1 VNAVR
6 DDRRWAAAS
15 MLFIVLVAFG
25 LRWGTEVTQRG
36 PLFDE
41 RWITRPIAEIIR
53 HGWTVQTAIDF
64 QETKG
69 PALIWPYA
77 AVGTVLIDDPLEVAG
92 IDAPAGGA
100 GGWAAH
106 AWEPPIDGGPAPAPP
121 RMLAALR
128 LISILCFV
136 LAVVPLLVLASASG
150 IRGPPLL
157 LVTVLFTLL
166 PQMAIF
172 GQIVMGEASF
182 VLLGLSLFAVVAW
195 ACGAGNGVQH
205 RIAGPILYGLLLA
218 VLLHSRPHAAAFAPA
233 VCIAL
238 FSRESWRSWP
248 WWLASILAA
257 VVRIPLWIR
266 WDGLVSSD
274 FSNLHGM
281 GLRLDSLTYLA
292 AGMALFLG
300 VFLLAWIVYPSHAT
314 GPRPGRRW
322 VVGGLGVGVLLGV
335 LAPVMPSV
343 HGGFDLA
350 VQHDRFQGV
359 AATISR
365 TLAGPGLGGSAVVAL
380 LAVIGLGG
388 LGALFAFAGSK
399 QGSPRGDRSDQVWSI
414 VLRVQALTLA
424 FGWLLYAATRGF
436 VFDRY
441 LLAWAMALPLA
452 WVILL
457 PRWLIG
463 IQTAVLALAAMYHVY
478 IWLM

>member
-1 VNAVR
+1 
-6 DDRRWAAAS
+6 
-15 MLFIVLVAFG
+15 
-25 LRWGTEVTQRG
+25 
-36 PLFDE
+36 
-41 RWITRPIAEIIR
+41 
-53 HGWTVQTAIDF
+53 
-64 QETKG
+64 
-69 PALIWPYA
+69 
-77 AVGTVLIDDPLEVAG
+77 
-92 IDAPAGGA
+92 
-100 GGWAAH
+100 
-106 AWEPPIDGGPAPAPP
+106 
-121 RMLAALR
+121 MLAALR

>member
-1 VNAVR
+1 
-6 DDRRWAAAS
+6 
-15 MLFIVLVAFG
+15 
-25 LRWGTEVTQRG
+25 
-36 PLFDE
+36 
-41 RWITRPIAEIIR
+41 
-53 HGWTVQTAIDF
+53 
-64 QETKG
+64 
-69 PALIWPYA
+69 
-77 AVGTVLIDDPLEVAG
+77 
-92 IDAPAGGA
+92 
-100 GGWAAH
+100 
-106 AWEPPIDGGPAPAPP
+106 
-121 RMLAALR
+121 
-128 LISILCFV
+128 
-136 LAVVPLLVLASASG
+136 
-150 IRGPPLL
+150 
-157 LVTVLFTLL
+157 
-166 PQMAIF
+166 
-172 GQIVMGEASF
+172 
-182 VLLGLSLFAVVAW
+182 
-195 ACGAGNGVQH
+195 
-205 RIAGPILYGLLLA
+205 
-218 VLLHSRPHAAAFAPA
+218 
-233 VCIAL
+233 
-238 FSRESWRSWP
+238 
-248 WWLASILAA
+248 
-257 VVRIPLWIR
+257 
-266 WDGLVSSD
+266 
-274 FSNLHGM
+274 M

-314 GPRPGRRW
+314 GLRPGRRW

-388 LGALFAFAGSK
+388 LGALFAFTGSK

>member
-1 VNAVR
+1 VNAAR

-121 RMLAALR
+121 GMLAALR

-322 VVGGLGVGVLLGV
+322 VLGGLGVV
-335 LAPVMPSV
+335 
-343 HGGFDLA
+343 
-350 VQHDRFQGV
+350 
-359 AATISR
+359 
-365 TLAGPGLGGSAVVAL
+365 
-380 LAVIGLGG
+380 
-388 LGALFAFAGSK
+388 FAFAGSK